1 MRKKAL
7 VAKCLLI
14 SLIFTIVPTQ
24 TYSADKIRSGAACKL
39 NKQSVTYLKK
49 TYICTKSGKK
59 LIWRNKRMK
68 SAPKASQ
75 TPAPVGA
82 KADSLNFKNPMIYNV
97 KGNQLIRKSDS
108 GDYFESDSRAQ
119 SAFNPTRIKAYQ
131 ELNPSNMDKSHPNIN
146 FIYSIS
152 DSFPSFLVEHSK
164 RELDEAASLWNS
176 YFDRKVDVNVYLVTE
191 KDREAIKTN
200 SWLQRNLPNVFTRFE
215 EKRERPFIAG
225 GGGYWNGN
233 TGWSGNIYLATASYF
248 DHTYVNYEWPA
259 IAKHEFVHLVQDY
272 AFAKNG
278 RVRGDESE
286 WMAIQPQNFREGSA
300 NTIGYLTAFRNLGW
314 SSDALDW
321 LTWDRARNTSKW
333 KSVGSIK
340 EVRELISATDVGSP
354 NEAFQQSYG
363 VGALMYEWVIGTY
376 GFAGYKKLLDNFP
389 VATNFDQSV
398 QRALGISKDTFYDRV
413 SAYVYKEY
421 SRVFS

>member
-1 MRKKAL
+1 MRRKAL

-14 SLIFTIVPTQ
+14 SLIFTSVPTQ

-68 SAPKASQ
+68 SATKASQ

-152 DSFPSFLVEHSK
+152 DSFPSFLV
-164 RELDEAASLWNS
+164 
-176 YFDRKVDVNVYLVTE
+176 
-191 KDREAIKTN
+191 
-200 SWLQRNLPNVFTRFE
+200 
-215 EKRERPFIAG
+215 
-225 GGGYWNGN
+225 
-233 TGWSGNIYLATASYF
+233 
-248 DHTYVNYEWPA
+248 
-259 IAKHEFVHLVQDY
+259 
-272 AFAKNG
+272 
-278 RVRGDESE
+278 
-286 WMAIQPQNFREGSA
+286 
-300 NTIGYLTAFRNLGW
+300 
-314 SSDALDW
+314 
-321 LTWDRARNTSKW
+321 
-333 KSVGSIK
+333 
-340 EVRELISATDVGSP
+340 
-354 NEAFQQSYG
+354 
-363 VGALMYEWVIGTY
+363 
-376 GFAGYKKLLDNFP
+376 
-389 VATNFDQSV
+389 
-398 QRALGISKDTFYDRV
+398 
-413 SAYVYKEY
+413 
-421 SRVFS
+421 